1 MTERAIPPRR
11 RSVIEELETTSLAVL
26 AADEAHLQGL
36 WDPRSGDRRVREP
49 RASTVGKAA
58 LRGGF
63 SVAFSYP
70 FLRGVS
76 RDL

>member
-36 WDPRSGDRRVREP
+36 WDPEVLDLPAKARRLRRPAGSSLTGLANRRPDLE
-49 RASTVGKAA
+49 TAA
-58 LRGGF
+58 
-63 SVAFSYP
+63 
-70 FLRGVS
+70 
-76 RDL
+76 